1 MKILHRDVYIIGETA
16 CHHEGDIDYL
26 YKMVDDVAEIGL
38 NAVKFHSLLNP
49 DSYMQSNHPLI
60 QEIKKWTF
68 SRKQWGEIIEYS
80 NKKHLDV
87 IVLCNDVESLEHINK
102 DGLHVSAVE
111 VHSSGLNDYFLLK
124 EAVNFHG
131 TVILGV
137 GGSTMEEVEYACNLL
152 KENSKC
158 DIFLMYGFQSYPT
171 SYADIN
177 LAKMLK
183 IKDLFELPVGYADH
197 TAYDDP
203 NNEIVSCMAAMMG
216 INVLEKHYTPDFG
229 KERIDFH
236 SAVGK
241 TQMLRIKELMS
252 LALMVRGD
260 GSPGMSEPELK
271 YGNTGPIKK
280 AIVAKKSIKKGEKL
294 SVDNLWFKRTEEES
308 SLKQNMLLQLIGL
321 ETTRDIDNDEI
332 IDFSKVKYDFKRRET
347 SDFTHIG
354 KKESN

>member
-1 MKILHRDVYIIGETA
+1 MITKDSKLYIIGETA
-16 CHHEGDIDYL
+16 YHHEGDIDYL
-26 YKMVDDVAEIGL
+26 YKMVDDIAEIGL
-38 NAVKFHSLLNP
+38 NAVKFHLLLNP
-49 DSYMQSNHPLI
+49 NSYMQCHHPLI
-60 QEIKKWTF
+60 QKIKVWTF
-68 SRKQWGEIIEYS
+68 SRKQWDEIIEYS

-87 IVLCNDVESLEHINK
+87 IALCNDVESLEHINK
-102 DGLHVSAVE
+102 DGLQVSAVE
-111 VHSSGLNDYFLLK
+111 IHSSGLNDYFLLK
-124 EAVNFHG
+124 EAVKFHG

-137 GGSTMEEVEYACNLL
+137 GGSTMEEIEYACNLL

-171 SYADIN
+171 NYADIN

-183 IKDLFELPVGYADH
+183 IKDLFELPVGYTDH

-203 NNEIVSCMAAMMG
+203 NNEIISCMAAMMG
-216 INVLEKHYTPDFG
+216 INVLEKHYTPDLG

-241 TQMLRIKELMS
+241 AQMLRIKELMN
-252 LALMVRGD
+252 LVLTIRGD
-260 GSPGMSEPELK
+260 GSLRMSEPELK

-280 AIVAKKSIKKGEKL
+280 AVVAKTNIKKGEKL
-294 SVDNLWFKRTEEES
+294 SLDNLWFKRTQEES
-308 SLKQNMLLQLIGL
+308 SLKQNMFLHLIGL
-321 ETTRDIDNDEI
+321 ETTRDIKNDEI
-332 IDFSKVKYDFKRRET
+332 IDFSKAKYDFKKRRT